1 MTVTGRAQPGRSV
14 SPAKL
19 PFIAMREFTRE
30 YRRVP
35 FAAGAKVY
43 SSSYEQEGTIAN
55 LSLGGCFF
63 TTSTPSRAGEYLHF
77 SFYTSGMVLRGA
89 GIVRHVLP
97 ESGMGIEFTD
107 ITRQFR
113 AAISFLVS
121 PRQ

>member
-1 MTVTGRAQPGRSV
+1 MASLIPLAVPIT
-14 SPAKL
+14 L
-19 PFIAMREFTRE
+19 MRESRE

-35 FAAGAKVY
+35 FAAEAKVY
-43 SSSYEQEGTIAN
+43 SSSYEQDGSIAN

-63 TTSTPSRAGEYLHF
+63 ATDKPWRTREFLQI
-77 SFYTSGMVLRGA
+77 SFYTSGMVLRGK

-97 ESGMGIEFTD
+97 SSGMGIEFSD
-107 ITRQFR
+107 VSPQFR